1 MTYIGDVGALKLV
14 NFELSSIIV
23 FLASVVIFLPWGVAS
38 RQKKQIEAVATP
50 AS

>member
-14 NFELSSIIV
+14 NFELGSIIV
-23 FLASVVIFLPWGVAS
+23 VLVSVVISYLGRSFPP
-38 RQKKQIEAVATP
+38 KKQAEAVTTS